1 MRKLNEDEK
10 KIRVTVCLS
19 RQLNYE
25 LQVLADDSGLSRSSY
40 LAYLLH
46 SVYKGKFPDSV
57 PLYYDD
63 SLQDGEK

>member
-25 LQVLADDSGLSRSSY
+25 LQVLADDAGLSRSSY
-40 LAYLLH
+40 LAYVMH
-46 SVYKGKFPDSV
+46 GIYKDKFPDAV
-57 PLYYDD
+57 PLYFDD
-63 SLQDGEK
+63 SLQDSEK